1 MRKTLPVDRPDLR
14 YAAYARDRLAQM
26 PPPADPDAFALA
38 YHLLHLS
45 YLVVADLESHIH
57 RPRGWTLPGFRLMFK
72 LWLLG
77 PTQPAR
83 LAEISAMS
91 RAAVTNAINTLER
104 DGLVERRPLPD
115 DRRAVAAALTP
126 AGEAAVREAFAEQSR
141 REQQWFATLDAE
153 ERATFTELLTRV
165 LTARPDEVWHPQ
177 FPPPPP
183 RKCRAALLF

>member
-1 MRKTLPVDRPDLR
+1 MRKTLTVDRPDLR
-14 YAAYARDRLAQM
+14 YAAYARDRLAAM
-26 PPPADPDAFALA
+26 PPPADPEAFSLA

-45 YLVVADLESHIH
+45 YLVVADLESTIH

-83 LAEISAMS
+83 LAEISVMS
-91 RAAVTNAINTLER
+91 RAAVTNALNTLER

-126 AGEAAVREAFAEQSR
+126 AGVAAVREAFAEQSL
-141 REQQWFATLDAE
+141 REQQWFATLDPG
-153 ERATFTELLTRV
+153 ERSTITDLLTRV
-165 LTARPDEVWHPQ
+165 LAARPQGADG
-177 FPPPPP
+177 
-183 RKCRAALLF
+183 

>member
-1 MRKTLPVDRPDLR
+1 MRKTSAVDRPDLK
-14 YAAYARDRLAQM
+14 YAAYARERLAEM
-26 PPPADPDAFALA
+26 PPPADPEGFALA

-45 YLVVADLESHIH
+45 YLVVADLESQIH

-91 RAAVTNAINTLER
+91 RAAVTNAVNTLER
-104 DGLVERRPLPD
+104 DGLVERRPVPD

-126 AGEAAVREAFAEQSR
+126 KGEQAVQEAFADQTR
-141 REQQWFATLDAE
+141 REQQWFAALSPDERSTL
-153 ERATFTELLTRV
+153 TELLVRV
-165 LTARPDEVWHPQ
+165 LASRPGDTEG
-177 FPPPPP
+177 
-183 RKCRAALLF
+183 

>member
-1 MRKTLPVDRPDLR
+1 MRKTSAVERPDLK
-14 YAAYARDRLAQM
+14 YAAYARDRLAEM
-26 PPPADPDAFALA
+26 PPPADPEAFSLA

-45 YLVVADLESHIH
+45 YLVVADLESTIH

-104 DGLVERRPLPD
+104 DGLVERRPVPD

-126 AGEAAVREAFAEQSR
+126 KGEQAVQEAFADQTR
-141 REQQWFATLDAE
+141 REQQWFTALTPDERSTLTD
-153 ERATFTELLTRV
+153 LLVRV
-165 LTARPDEVWHPQ
+165 LATRPQD
-177 FPPPPP
+177 
-183 RKCRAALLF
+183 A

>member
-1 MRKTLPVDRPDLR
+1 MRKTLSVDRPDLS
-14 YAAYARDRLAQM
+14 YAAYARERLAGM
-26 PPPADPDAFALA
+26 PSPADPEAFALA

-45 YLVVADLESHIH
+45 YLVVADLESHVH

-104 DGLVERRPLPD
+104 DGLVERRPLPT

-126 AGEAAVREAFAEQSR
+126 AGEDAVQEAFAEQSR
-141 REQQWFATLDAE
+141 REQQWFATLDAD
-153 ERATFTELLTRV
+153 ERATLTGLLTRV
-165 LTARPDEVWHPQ
+165 LAARPED
-177 FPPPPP
+177 
-183 RKCRAALLF
+183 AD

>member
-1 MRKTLPVDRPDLR
+1 MRKTLSVDRPDLR
-14 YAAYARDRLAQM
+14 YAAYARDRLAGM
-26 PPPADPDAFALA
+26 PSPADPEAFALA

-91 RAAVTNAINTLER
+91 RSAVTNAINTLER
-104 DGLVERRPLPD
+104 EGLVERRPVPD
-115 DRRAVAAALTP
+115 DRRAVAAGLT
-126 AGEAAVREAFAEQSR
+126 AMGEKAVREAFAEQTR

-153 ERATFTELLTRV
+153 ERATLTDLLTRV
-165 LTARPDEVWHPQ
+165 LAARPED
-177 FPPPPP
+177 
-183 RKCRAALLF
+183 AD